1 VIDQLDAMIYVY
13 DLMKSAEPSTPM
25 VFLVL
30 DHESI
35 NREFRGFAVEQG
47 LEKQI
52 LSSFFFAFPDYWHM
66 TMNMNLAIVIGGS
79 AEKPN
84 NPWWVRLVRP
94 FLRRAVFPGE
104 KNKNLSRKHVRKD
117 MDFNEVY
124 DFVMVL
130 VIAYHELRRDGLVVI
145 DENKYRE
152 NPDLAAV
159 RDLFEEHALVPILL
173 LSTHKTGGDLPRI
186 RARAVRS
193 LIALHCTNYTNDML
207 QFLLNYEKLKAEAPF
222 LTAMFDENANDQ
234 NQGFIERMHALLE
247 R

>member
-1 VIDQLDAMIYVY
+1 MTDQLHAMIYVY
-13 DLMKSAEPSTPM
+13 DLMKSAEPSTPFTF
-25 VFLVL
+25 VVL

-35 NREFRGFAVEQG
+35 NRCFRVFAREQG
-47 LEKQI
+47 LDKQI

-79 AEKPN
+79 GKTPN

-130 VIAYHELRRDGLVVI
+130 VVAYHDLRRDGLVVI
-145 DENKYRE
+145 GEDKYKK

-159 RDLFEEHALVPILL
+159 RDLFEEHMLVSILI
-173 LSTHKTGGDLPRI
+173 LSTHKTGGDLAVI

-193 LIALHCTNYTNDML
+193 LNALHCTNYASDMM
-207 QFLLNYEKLKAEAPF
+207 QFLLNYEKLKAHAPF
-222 LTAMFDENANDQ
+222 LAAMFDENANDQ
-234 NQGFIERMHALLE
+234 NQGFIERMQALLE